1 MRNSKAFT
9 LIELLVVSFF
19 ATIAICIVIAMICSH
34 LSGQREITEIR
45 EEQLKEPTILRSDVQ
60 VIEKVGSS
68 ILEKHLTEMKGRRV
82 VSVTPRYWYPCQTG
96 RGGIVVPYYI
106 VISEPIVT
114 PEKAE

>member
-45 EEQLKEPTILRSDVQ
+45 EEQLR
-60 VIEKVGSS
+60 
-68 ILEKHLTEMKGRRV
+68 
-82 VSVTPRYWYPCQTG
+82 PCPQ
-96 RGGIVVPYYI
+96 
-106 VISEPIVT
+106 
-114 PEKAE
+114 